1 MWYDNPFYYSLL
13 QDLQR
18 YFRHLLSLF
27 VDINQLQ
34 KLHTYTKSVAKYI
47 CWMCILVVN
56 VALNKPAYQQFPYR
70 PDDDIYDASN
80 AVDGRKSDL
89 SWDGGQCALSEYNK
103 STVTFWVNLTSI
115 HSIHHITIYFLT
127 SSSTLGTITLYFA
140 DYCHC
145 IIKCAFFC
153 LPFYLLSKVTFQS
166 VCVRDNTIGQV
177 WFPVHDSFFVI
188 T

>member
-1 MWYDNPFYYSLL
+1 
-13 QDLQR
+13 
-18 YFRHLLSLF
+18 
-27 VDINQLQ
+27 
-34 KLHTYTKSVAKYI
+34 
-47 CWMCILVVN
+47 MCILVVN

-103 STVTFWVNLTSI
+103 STVTWWVNLTSI

-127 SSSTLGTITLYFA
+127 SSSTLGTVTLYFS
-140 DYCHC
+140 DNCHC
-145 IIKCAFFC
+145 IIKCEFFVHC
-153 LPFYLLSKVTFQS
+153 CTFNVTFPS
-166 VCVRDNTIGQV
+166 VCVRYKTISQV
-177 WFPVHDSFFVI
+177 WFPVNDNFFVI